1 MGQPSSPRAPFGRP
15 RAFKT
20 ISASGASPLPPHPL
34 AILQENIFVSKSN
47 SASSPSVSIQR
58 TFGLSVAEH
67 ISWRMP
73 DGAAARKS
81 LASIQLVRVML
92 WVSLSRPSTMSAEGV
107 DADEDTS
114 FAKTKSN
121 WLHLGSR
128 TVQEPMGEMPKA
140 WLSMEDEV
148 ILCPFH
154 FFFVVTT
161 ASSALRSALSGFV
174 ATRPSGYV
182 PTDRCKFTTAAEKR

>member
-1 MGQPSSPRAPFGRP
+1 
-15 RAFKT
+15 
-20 ISASGASPLPPHPL
+20 
-34 AILQENIFVSKSN
+34 
-47 SASSPSVSIQR
+47 
-58 TFGLSVAEH
+58 
-67 ISWRMP
+67 
-73 DGAAARKS
+73 
-81 LASIQLVRVML
+81 
-92 WVSLSRPSTMSAEGV
+92 MSAEGV